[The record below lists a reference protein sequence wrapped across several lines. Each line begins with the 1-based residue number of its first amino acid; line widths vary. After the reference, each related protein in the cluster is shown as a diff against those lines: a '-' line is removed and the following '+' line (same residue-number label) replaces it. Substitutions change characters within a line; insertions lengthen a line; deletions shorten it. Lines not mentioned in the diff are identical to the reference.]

1 MFVFSCHPH
10 ILPDISF
17 SHPCFS
23 GCFSCFSFASFS
35 FSLIT
40 LYLPLSTHRLRLPPL
55 WLSFIGS
62 KPHFCHSTYTG
73 RPFSL
78 QMPSFCRIKAL
89 VQNQFPLLSIV
100 FFSPSLSGIH
110 AGLFFLSSHCLL
122 LLVIREI
129 DSAPF
134 RRLEQGHSS

>member
-100 FFSPSLSGIH
+100 FFSPFPIRNSCRSFLPLKP
-110 AGLFFLSSHCLL
+110 LFTALGDKGNRFSSFQK
-122 LLVIREI
+122 IGTRT
-129 DSAPF
+129 
-134 RRLEQGHSS
+134 